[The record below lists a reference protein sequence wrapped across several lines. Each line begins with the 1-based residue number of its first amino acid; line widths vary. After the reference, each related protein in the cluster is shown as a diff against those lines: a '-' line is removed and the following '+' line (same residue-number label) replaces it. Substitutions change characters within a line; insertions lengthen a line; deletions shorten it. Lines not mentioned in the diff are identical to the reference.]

1 MAVGKKITELNKEVK
16 SNLSND
22 GTLVYVVNNN
32 VSKQVDLDNLLF
44 DGIITSNKIAANAI
58 TAREVTASVLQI
70 NGDRIDNL
78 STSLGN
84 VSTSLGD
91 AITNIT
97 SITSTLNGL
106 EDGGINTFYQST
118 APTGVIG
125 DLWFN
130 TTTNK
135 LSRWDGS
142 DWITIEDAGITT
154 AIQNAAAAANVAD
167 NKITTYYNDNAP
179 TTDLIDGDALDALDT
194 GDLWF
199 DTNDNNKLYRWSGTE
214 WQSVQDGQID
224 TLSTSLGN
232 AITNITSITSTLNGL
247 EDGGINTFYQDSEPT
262 GTIGDLW
269 FNTTTNKLTR
279 YNGSTW
285 NTIEDAGITTAISD
299 AASAANVADNKITT
313 YYNDE
318 PPTLDLIDGD
328 ALDALDTGDLWFDT
342 NDSNKLYRWS
352 GTEWVSVQDLEVQT
366 NIYSTGTTTINGGII
381 TTNTITADQIAANSI
396 TADQIAAN
404 TITADQIAANTI
416 TATQIAACSITA
428 TKIAACSIGA
438 TQIQAGAI
446 TAQAIASNIVIT
458 GSIQSRNFDGFNVV
472 DSTGEEILQY
482 LDAGENG
489 FFLDERTGTAVFTD
503 IIARDNVIAANY
515 IKYNENSGL
524 SAIDADGN
532 FGINLDN
539 ETLQIE
545 DGRVKIKQ
553 IPSNSVIDDSLYLNN
568 NTVFFGQEA
577 TEVFALPPM
586 KTWIDLADN
595 FNAEHIT
602 YNANYYYGGDVMG
615 SSIIIYSPPEVYPQ
629 RVSMSMVLLHID
641 LFDYVDSADQINGNI
656 SLNNVKFYIDFTNYA
671 SINNID
677 SFTFATRAV
686 VTSTLGDTDSY
697 TTTDNYFR
705 NTVSNPTMLPRVYEI
720 VADITCGSIKVNNNS
735 RYLSIYLNNHIN
747 VPNSSTDQDNP
758 VTQYIGLSAEFNTDT
773 NFRFDVYGAVPEDR
787 IHSLSEITRLAPGR
801 QMGRSVAGYSS
812 DGTLV
817 NAEWSSADYIMNG
830 SFYGPY
836 TPLSWT
842 PYV

>member
-16 SNLSND
+16 SNLSSD

-84 VSTSLGD
+84 VSTSLSD

-381 TTNTITADQIAANSI
+381 TTNTIS
-396 TADQIAAN
+396 
-404 TITADQIAANTI
+404 ADQIAANTI

-515 IKYNENSGL
+515 IKYNVNSGL

-553 IPSNSVIDDSLYLNN
+553 IPSNSVIDESLYLNN

-586 KTWIDLADN
+586 KTWIDPN
-595 FNAEHIT
+595 ENINENNIF
-602 YNANYYYGGDVMG
+602 NANYYYGGDVRDG
-615 SSIIIYSPPEVYPQ
+615 IKVETLPGIYPSSSIEPL
-629 RVSMSMVLLHID
+629 LLHID
-641 LFDYVDSADQINGNI
+641 LFDYVDSADQINGII

-671 SINNID
+671 SINYID

-787 IHSLSEITRLAPGR
+787 IHSLSEITRLAPGH
-801 QMGRSVAGYSS
+801 QLGIGKFNGYSES
-812 DGTLV
+812 WNVV

>member
-22 GTLVYVVNNN
+22 GTLVYVVNNK

-84 VSTSLGD
+84 VSTSLSD

-199 DTNDNNKLYRWSGTE
+199 DTNDSNKLYRWSGTE

-381 TTNTITADQIAANSI
+381 TTNTIS
-396 TADQIAAN
+396 
-404 TITADQIAANTI
+404 ADQIAANTI

-515 IKYNENSGL
+515 IKYNANSGL

-553 IPSNSVIDDSLYLNN
+553 IPSNSVIDESLYLNN

-586 KTWIDLADN
+586 KTWIDPNENINEDN
-595 FNAEHIT
+595 IF
-602 YNANYYYGGDVMG
+602 NANYYYGGDVRDG
-615 SSIIIYSPPEVYPQ
+615 IKVETLPGIYPSSSIEPL
-629 RVSMSMVLLHID
+629 LLHID
-641 LFDYVDSADQINGNI
+641 LFDYVDSADQINGII

-671 SINNID
+671 SINYID

-697 TTTDNYFR
+697 TTTDSYFR

-787 IHSLSEITRLAPGR
+787 IHSLSEITRLAPGH
-801 QMGRSVAGYSS
+801 QLGAGKVNGYSES
-812 DGTLV
+812 WNVV

>member
-16 SNLSND
+16 SNLSSD

-84 VSTSLGD
+84 VSTSLGN

-97 SITSTLNGL
+97 SITETLNGL
-106 EDGGINTFYQST
+106 EDGGINTFYQSGT
-118 APTGVIG
+118 PTGTIG

-130 TTTNK
+130 TSTNK
-135 LSRWDGS
+135 LTRYNGS
-142 DWITIEDAGITT
+142 TWITIEDAGITT
-154 AIQNAAAAANVAD
+154 AIENAAAAANVAD
-167 NKITTYYNDNAP
+167 NKITTYYNDNPP
-179 TTDLIDGDALDALDT
+179 TVDLIDGDVLDELDT

-199 DTNDNNKLYRWSGTE
+199 DTNDSNKLYRWSGTA
-214 WQSVQDGQID
+214 WVSVQDGQISS
-224 TLSTSLGN
+224 LSTSLGN
-232 AITNITSITSTLNGL
+232 AITNITSLTETLNGL
-247 EDGGINTFYQDSEPT
+247 EDGGINTFYQSGTPT

-269 FNTTTNKLTR
+269 FNTSTNKLSR

-285 NTIEDAGITTAISD
+285 NTIEDAGITTAIAD
-299 AASAANVADNKITT
+299 AAAAANVADNKITT
-313 YYNDE
+313 YYNDN
-318 PPTLDLIDGD
+318 PPTVDLIDHD
-328 ALDALDTGDLWFDT
+328 PLDALDTGDLWFDT

-352 GTEWVSVQDLEVQT
+352 GSAWVVVQDTSIQT
-366 NIYSTGTTTINGGII
+366 NIYTTNTTTIDGGKI
-381 TTNTITADQIAANSI
+381 TAASISANQIAANTITAAKIAANTITANKIAANTITANQIAANSI
-396 TADQIAAN
+396 TANEISANSVAA
-404 TITADQIAANTI
+404 A
-416 TATQIAACSITA
+416 
-428 TKIAACSIGA
+428 
-438 TQIQAGAI
+438 QIQSGAI
-446 TAQAIASNIVIT
+446 TAQAISSNIVIT
-458 GSIQSRNFDGFNVV
+458 GSIQSRNFDGFNAV
-472 DSTGEEILQY
+472 SQTGEQILQY
-482 LDAGENG
+482 LDSGTQG
-489 FFLDERTGTAVFTD
+489 FFLDERTGTAVFTS
-503 IIARDNVIAANY
+503 IIARDNIISANY
-515 IKYNENSGL
+515 IKYNANSGL

-539 ETLQIE
+539 ETLQIQ
-545 DGRVKIKQ
+545 DGRVMIKQ
-553 IPSNSVIDDSLYLNN
+553 IPSNSVIDESLYLNN

-586 KTWIDLADN
+586 KTWIDPSENIDEN
-595 FNAEHIT
+595 NIF
-602 YNANYYYGGDVMG
+602 NANYYYGGDVSDRIKVETLPG
-615 SSIIIYSPPEVYPQ
+615 IYPSSSIEPL
-629 RVSMSMVLLHID
+629 LLHID
-641 LFDYVDSADQINGNI
+641 LFDYVDSADQINGII

-671 SINNID
+671 SINYID

-735 RYLSIYLNNHIN
+735 RYLSIYLNNYIN
-747 VPNSSTDQDNP
+747 VPSSSTDQDNP

-787 IHSLSEITRLAPGR
+787 IHSLSEITRLAPGH
-801 QMGRSVAGYSS
+801 QLGIKSNGYSES
-812 DGTLV
+812 WNVV

>member
-22 GTLVYVVNNN
+22 GTLVYVVNNK

-84 VSTSLGD
+84 VSTSLSD

-381 TTNTITADQIAANSI
+381 TTNTIS
-396 TADQIAAN
+396 
-404 TITADQIAANTI
+404 ADQIAANTI

-515 IKYNENSGL
+515 IKYNANSGL

-553 IPSNSVIDDSLYLNN
+553 IPSNSVIDESLYLNN

-586 KTWIDLADN
+586 KTWIDPN
-595 FNAEHIT
+595 ENINENNIF
-602 YNANYYYGGDVMG
+602 NANYYYGGDVRDG
-615 SSIIIYSPPEVYPQ
+615 IKVETLPGIYPSSSIEPL
-629 RVSMSMVLLHID
+629 LLHID
-641 LFDYVDSADQINGNI
+641 LFDYVDSADQINGII

-671 SINNID
+671 SINYID

-697 TTTDNYFR
+697 TTTDSYFR

-787 IHSLSEITRLAPGR
+787 IHSLSEITRLAPGH
-801 QMGRSVAGYSS
+801 QLGAGKVNGYSES
-812 DGTLV
+812 WNVV

>member
-22 GTLVYVVNNN
+22 GTLVYVVNNK

-84 VSTSLGD
+84 VSTSLSD

-381 TTNTITADQIAANSI
+381 TTNTITADQIAAN
-396 TADQIAAN
+396 
-404 TITADQIAANTI
+404 TI

-515 IKYNENSGL
+515 IKYNANSGL

-553 IPSNSVIDDSLYLNN
+553 IPSNSVIDESLYLNN

-586 KTWIDLADN
+586 KTWIDPNENINEDN
-595 FNAEHIT
+595 IF
-602 YNANYYYGGDVMG
+602 NANYYYGGDVRDG
-615 SSIIIYSPPEVYPQ
+615 IKVETLPGIYPSSSIEPL
-629 RVSMSMVLLHID
+629 LLHID
-641 LFDYVDSADQINGNI
+641 LFDYVDSADQINGII

-671 SINNID
+671 SINYID

-697 TTTDNYFR
+697 TTTDSYFR

-787 IHSLSEITRLAPGR
+787 IHSLSEITRLAPGH
-801 QMGRSVAGYSS
+801 QLGAGKVNGYSES
-812 DGTLV
+812 WNVV

>member
-22 GTLVYVVNNN
+22 GTLVYVVNNK

-84 VSTSLGD
+84 VSTSLSD

-381 TTNTITADQIAANSI
+381 TTNTIS
-396 TADQIAAN
+396 
-404 TITADQIAANTI
+404 ADQIAANTI

-515 IKYNENSGL
+515 IKYNANSGL

-553 IPSNSVIDDSLYLNN
+553 IPSNSVIDESLYLNN

-586 KTWIDLADN
+586 KTWIDPNENINEDN
-595 FNAEHIT
+595 IF
-602 YNANYYYGGDVMG
+602 NANYYYGGDVRDG
-615 SSIIIYSPPEVYPQ
+615 IKVETLPGIYPSSSIEPL
-629 RVSMSMVLLHID
+629 LLHID
-641 LFDYVDSADQINGNI
+641 LFDYVDSADQINGII

-671 SINNID
+671 SINYID

-697 TTTDNYFR
+697 TTTDSYFR

-787 IHSLSEITRLAPGR
+787 IHSLSEITRLAPGH
-801 QMGRSVAGYSS
+801 QLGAGKVNGYSES
-812 DGTLV
+812 WNVV
-817 NAEWSSADYIMNG
+817 NAEWSSADYIMNLYHG
-830 SFYGPY
+830 HH
-836 TPLSWT
+836 TCN
-842 PYV
+842 

>member
-22 GTLVYVVNNN
+22 GTLVYVVNNK

-84 VSTSLGD
+84 VSTSLSD

-381 TTNTITADQIAANSI
+381 TTNTIS
-396 TADQIAAN
+396 
-404 TITADQIAANTI
+404 ADQIAANTI

-515 IKYNENSGL
+515 IKYNANSGL

-553 IPSNSVIDDSLYLNN
+553 IPSNSVIDESLYLNN

-586 KTWIDLADN
+586 KTWIDPNENINEDN
-595 FNAEHIT
+595 IF
-602 YNANYYYGGDVMG
+602 NANYYYGGDVRDG
-615 SSIIIYSPPEVYPQ
+615 IKVETLPGIYPSSSIEPL
-629 RVSMSMVLLHID
+629 LLHID
-641 LFDYVDSADQINGNI
+641 LFDYVDSADQINGII

-671 SINNID
+671 SINYID

-697 TTTDNYFR
+697 TTTDSYFR

-787 IHSLSEITRLAPGR
+787 IHSLSEITRLAPGH
-801 QMGRSVAGYSS
+801 QLGAGKVNGYSES
-812 DGTLV
+812 WNVV